1 MVTCSK
7 CGTKNQK
14 QAEFCTN
21 CGVSL
26 FSPKRSEIRKDK
38 CFGKEKR
45 DRDYMGFISFG
56 SFLIIIG
63 IIISVNTSVFSN
75 FLVWLNQLTN
85 GKVWIRPSE
94 DLITSVTLFFGLLG
108 ISNFFIA
115 ALKLIFNRSKRRGL
129 SDIFSGIALILFAY
143 MFNLYND
150 NVLRL
155 RMILAIEV
163 IICGLLIILYSI
175 LWYMFYKP
183 DS

>member
-1 MVTCSK
+1 MITCSK
-7 CGTKNQK
+7 CGTKNQG

-26 FSPKRSEIRKDK
+26 FSPQRDENHEDK

-45 DRDYMGFISFG
+45 DRDYLGFISFG

-75 FLVWLNQLTN
+75 FLVWLNQLSN
-85 GKVWIRPSE
+85 EQVWIRPPE
-94 DLITSVTLFFGLLG
+94 ELITSVTLFFGLLG
-108 ISNFFIA
+108 LSHFFIA
-115 ALKLIFNRSKRRGL
+115 ALKLIFNRSKRQGL
-129 SDIFSGIALILFAY
+129 NDIFSGVALILFAY
-143 MFNLYND
+143 MLNLYND
-150 NVLRL
+150 NVFRL

-175 LWYMFYKP
+175 LWYTFHKS